1 MGRKSH
7 QKVIKRSPYKRIILV
22 SIYVWSIIFAI
33 KLLLRIMGLLD
44 NYSGIGMCPRP
55 KWQHQGVI
63 AQFFKCALP
72 EIYMQDLILL
82 SEATVTDDWEYLAP
96 DLVVFSPD
104 MEPLCIIEITTHA
117 QCNTIIRKCY
127 ELMERFPEAE
137 YFVYDYERQTLYQY
151 DGENDEWL
159 SSSEYILVSKY
170 LNKAMMKYLQN

>member
-1 MGRKSH
+1 MEFYLGDSCCSH
-7 QKVIKRSPYKRIILV
+7 LSLPIDKNKMN
-22 SIYVWSIIFAI
+22 
-33 KLLLRIMGLLD
+33 MGLLD
-44 NYSGIGMCPRP
+44 DYSGIGMCPRP
-55 KWQHQGVI
+55 KWQHQNVI
-63 AQFFKCALP
+63 VRFICRAAVELQQQGL
-72 EIYMQDLILL
+72 LLL
-82 SEATVTDDWEYLAP
+82 SEATVTDDWDDLAP

-137 YFVYDYERQTLYQY
+137 YFVYDYERQILYQY

>member
-1 MGRKSH
+1 
-7 QKVIKRSPYKRIILV
+7 
-22 SIYVWSIIFAI
+22 VWSIIFAI

-82 SEATVTDDWEYLAP
+82 SEATVTDDWDDLAP

-104 MEPLCIIEITTHA
+104 MEPLCIIEITTYA
-117 QCNTIIRKCY
+117 QCNAIICKCY
-127 ELMERFPEAE
+127 ELIERFPEAE
-137 YFVYDYERQTLYQY
+137 YFVYDYERQILYQY

-170 LNKAMMKYLQN
+170 LNKAMMEYLQN